1 MKNAFDG
8 LITSLHTAEERI
20 FELEDTSVQTSKSEK
35 RREKGQGKKK
45 KKRHR
50 MSKVCAENQKEK
62 KERNREMFKTTVT
75 ENVPH

>member
-45 KKRHR
+45 RHR